1 MAAVQIKSTKAREQS
16 TQKWGFINT
25 SGDIII
31 DCIYDYVSSFVNNQA
46 IRKKKTIKRNHRQTK
61 CYCNTYRI

>member
-31 DCIYDYVSSFVNNQA
+31 DCIYDYVSSFVA
-46 IRKKKTIKRNHRQTK
+46 KKQ
-61 CYCNTYRI
+61 